1 MKSQSFFAGRKD
13 YRELFRKHVS
23 RKAAGKEKAVLE
35 GVGLD
40 NAAIETCFRN
50 NPLDVVEAVQS
61 GLIVWSSGYYK
72 EPTWEVL
79 LGAMEHAQIEQQ
91 HIQDLRQT
99 LAFPEGVLS
108 MQCSVC
114 CWQ

>member
-1 MKSQSFFAGRKD
+1 MKRQSFFAGRKD

-40 NAAIETCFRN
+40 NAAIETQFRN
-50 NPLDVVEAVQS
+50 NPNNVEEAVQS
-61 GLIVWSSGYYK
+61 GLIAWSRGYYK

-79 LGAMEHAQIEQQ
+79 LGAMEHARIEQQ
-91 HIQDLRQT
+91 HIQGLKAE
-99 LAFPEGVLS
+99 LGLP
-108 MQCSVC
+108 
-114 CWQ
+114 

>member
-1 MKSQSFFAGRKD
+1 MKSLSFFADRKD

-40 NAAIETCFRN
+40 DAAIETQFRN
-50 NPLDVVEAVQS
+50 NPNNVEEAVQS
-61 GLIVWSSGYYK
+61 GLIAWSRGYYYK

-79 LGAMEHAQIEQQ
+79 LAAMEYAEIAEQ
-91 HIQDLRQT
+91 HIQDLKT
-99 LAFPEGVLS
+99 ALGL
-108 MQCSVC
+108 
-114 CWQ
+114 

>member
-13 YRELFRKHVS
+13 YREQFRKHVS

-40 NAAIETCFRN
+40 NAAIAAHFRN
-50 NPLDVVEAVQS
+50 NPLDVEEAVQS
-61 GLIVWSSGYYK
+61 GLIAWSRGYYYK

-91 HIQDLRQT
+91 HIQGLKAE
-99 LAFPEGVLS
+99 LGLP
-108 MQCSVC
+108 
-114 CWQ
+114 